1 MGQVV
6 AAIMYGVVLSE
17 KLAPK
22 LYPNWEIES
31 LPSQFKR
38 HVGVALVRGAED
50 CDVLGFVVVC
60 PRFAEDFKDA
70 HDTESKPLSLDGIRR
85 LPAYKKA
92 AGKWGKFS
100 AWCAERKIKLP
111 VPGIY
116 LAEVEVG

>member
-22 LYPNWEIES
+22 LYPNWETES
-31 LPSQFKR
+31 LPSQFER
-38 HVGVALVRGAED
+38 HTSVTLTLGAED
-50 CDVLGFVVVC
+50 CNVLGFVIVC
-60 PRFAEDFKDA
+60 PRFAEDFEDA
-70 HDTESKPLSLDGIRR
+70 HDTEGEPMSLDGIRR
-85 LPAYKKA
+85 LEAYKKA
-92 AGKWGKFS
+92 AAKWGKFA